1 MLAAAGVA
9 SRRACET
16 LIAEG
21 QVQVNGKVI
30 RELGTKVDP
39 DADEIRVN
47 GERLVVAAKRKPLY
61 IMLNKPVGF
70 TSTVSDPHAE
80 HTVIELLA
88 QIEERVYPVGRLDID
103 SEGLLLLTND
113 GEFANRLTHPRYH
126 VPKLYRVRARGFI
139 TRAAATKLAE
149 GVELE
154 DGKSAPAEVRYVEY
168 DAGSL
173 STIVEITLFEGRN
186 RQVRR
191 MFDAVGNPVRQLTRI
206 GFGSLRLAGLNS
218 GTWRKLRPEE
228 VEALLELAKPTPTPP
243 KTDRRAKPMGP
254 YRPPY
259 LRLPQNAPQDAPRD
273 QAENRADNKFENKF
287 ESKAEFK
294 PEHKVEGKSEGKFEN
309 RFENK
314 FDGPPRPWE
323 ANRSVKPGKRPTK
336 PSDPR
341 YVAPESDERNV
352 ASKPEGKLAGK
363 FEGRAIGKEDGEQ
376 DAGASRF
383 SRPYIAPKP
392 RNKTPHKTGNGRP
405 GDRPQYGGSS
415 TSSFSSSNSR
425 PNGRRSN
432 DARQFEDD
440 DYSPT
445 EPSSMPARAATP
457 YEKKIAKLTKGK
469 GKDKPAGFTPG
480 YPPDNGPARPNSSA
494 GNAGRLPGSRPGSPP
509 GRKFTPKSPPTA
521 SADGSNNNAAGRKAG
536 LPYVPRPKPGFNKF
550 GRAKP

>member
-1 MLAAAGVA
+1 MEKELPRLQKVLAAAGVA

-21 QVQVNGKVI
+21 QVQVNGKVV

-126 VPKLYRVRARGFI
+126 VPKLYRVRARGFVG
-139 TRAAATKLAE
+139 RGAATKLAE

-154 DGKSAPAEVRYVEY
+154 DGRSAPAEVRYVEY
-168 DAGSL
+168 DASSL
-173 STIVEITLFEGRN
+173 STIVEITLYEGRN

-228 VEALLELAKPTPTPP
+228 VEALLDLAKPTPTPP
-243 KTDRRAKPMGP
+243 KTDRRPKPMGP

-259 LRLPQNAPQDAPRD
+259 LRLPQNSPQDPPRE
-273 QAENRADNKFENKF
+273 QPENRADNKFENSV
-287 ESKAEFK
+287 ES
-294 PEHKVEGKSEGKFEN
+294 S
-309 RFENK
+309 
-314 FDGPPRPWE
+314 
-323 ANRSVKPGKRPTK
+323 KRPTK

-341 YVAPESDERNV
+341 YAVPQSEER
-352 ASKPEGKLAGK
+352 S
-363 FEGRAIGKEDGEQ
+363 Q
-376 DAGASRF
+376 DAADASRF

-392 RNKTPHKTGNGRP
+392 RNKSPHKTGNGRS
-405 GDRPQYGGSS
+405 GDRAQYGN
-415 TSSFSSSNSR
+415 SSSSGRPDSSR
-425 PNGRRSN
+425 PNDSRYT
-432 DARQFEDD
+432 EED

-445 EPSSMPARAATP
+445 QPSASPARAATP
-457 YEKKIAKLTKGK
+457 YEKKIAKLSKTKGK
-469 GKDKPAGFTPG
+469 PAVLGSG
-480 YPPDNGPARPNSSA
+480 YQPENNSARPP
-494 GNAGRLPGSRPGSPP
+494 GQAGRPGTAPGGRPGAAP

-521 SADGSNNNAAGRKAG
+521 STDGSNNNAAGRKAG
-536 LPYVPRPKPGFNKF
+536 LPYVPRPKPGFSKF